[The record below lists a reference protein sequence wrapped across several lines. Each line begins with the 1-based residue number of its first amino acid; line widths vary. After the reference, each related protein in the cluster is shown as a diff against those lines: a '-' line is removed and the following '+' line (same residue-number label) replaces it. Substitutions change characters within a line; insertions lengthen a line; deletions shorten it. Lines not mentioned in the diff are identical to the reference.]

1 MIHITIKYVVSDKG
15 KLKKRRSVLCLKG
28 STRDFKVLKEAKWS
42 YWKYA
47 SIFLH
52 QPERRNS
59 YLFLKDTH
67 LNKNAIIDKEDS
79 FKPLKLYLQ
88 QFKQFQC
95 HWI

>member
-1 MIHITIKYVVSDKG
+1 MWFQIRE
-15 KLKKRRSVLCLKG
+15 KKKNQQFSASKVQHEI
-28 STRDFKVLKEAKWS
+28 FKVFKEAKWS

-67 LNKNAIIDKEDS
+67 LNENAIIDKEDS

-88 QFKQFQC
+88 QFEQFQC